1 MIQNVQWLTFCISN
15 AVTRSI
21 VHFFPS
27 AANVAA
33 PYSADCA
40 LTLFGRDFQR
50 KTVRLEGARFGQ
62 PDGLRVEDAFPQLQ
76 EGTSGFFGLEFSMS
90 TTQPRAD
97 ILSSSCLV
105 ELSSRGHSCRFR
117 PRQAALPEGTVAA
130 RPTKNYGPLPA
141 VGIKDAFCTTSL
153 VIVNASGEAY
163 APKIRVRRRL
173 TGGDGEIELLAIDPL
188 GPSAVIEVDLGEQF
202 APGDATPQE
211 QSWGLVRTGGIWLQE
226 EPPKDAALFLMYRD
240 VVTRRPMSVM
250 TF

>member
-15 AVTRSI
+15 AVTRSV

-40 LTLFGRDFQR
+40 LTLFGRDFAR

-97 ILSSSCLV
+97 ILSSSCVV

-117 PRQAALPEGTVAA
+117 PRQLAQPEGAVAA
-130 RPTKNYGPLPA
+130 RVTRSEGVAPA
-141 VGIKDAFCTTSL
+141 LGIKDAFCTSSL
-153 VIVNASGEAY
+153 IVVNASSETF
-163 APKIRVRRRL
+163 APRIHTRRRL
-173 TGGDGEIELLAIDPL
+173 SGGDGELELLAIDPL
-188 GPSAVIEVDLGEQF
+188 GAGSVVEVDLGEQF
-202 APGDATPQE
+202 VPEGAAPQE
-211 QSWGLVRTGGIWLQE
+211 QSWGLVRAGGLWLQDE
-226 EPPKDAALFLMYRD
+226 LPKEAALYLMYRD

-250 TF
+250 SI